1 MPHKKVVIIGGGI
14 SGIKAAIDL
23 YNGGIKN
30 TVILESSSRLGGRL
44 LTIESKEY
52 PGITYDFGASWFHD
66 CLNNPL
72 LEKAKSLGHVAYYF
86 DDGKC
91 VYFNEDSKNIDKW
104 KFETILDEL
113 ITYGSYI
120 YTKNPEKE
128 DLSVKALS
136 EEYIGKYHDTLTS
149 EQINLVLGAIR
160 MWTEL
165 WLGES
170 WDLISGKYFFNDLG
184 HLGRNAFVKNGYK
197 NVFINELKELPRI
210 YRDSSIKFNA
220 HVTSIDYGNPERIL
234 IKLKDGRRYTCD
246 YVIST
251 IPQSLLKISNPK
263 DECFVEWIPEIPP
276 TIKNVLPDVSF
287 SSLGKVVFEFDE
299 CFWPRDVERFYGLSK
314 NSPLPDQTKPWDYPT
329 ILINYQVI
337 NNIPALIA
345 LTKNP
350 LSKYIEDLP
359 SSEKSSKIWSIFKPV
374 ISQISTIGNEIPKP
388 KAIYHTPWNNNP
400 LARGSYGAS
409 LVGTQDPS
417 LVIKAFVE
425 GHQDRIRFAGAE
437 TMDDSSNGCA
447 HGAWFSG
454 KREAEFILIQERSK
468 KSKL

>member
-44 LTIESKEY
+44 FTIESETN
-52 PGITYDFGASWFHD
+52 PGTTYDFGASWFHD

-72 LEKAKSLGHVAYYF
+72 LEKAKKTKHVDYYF

-91 VYFNEDSKNIDKW
+91 VYFNEKSTNVEKW

-113 ITYGSYI
+113 ITYGSLVYE
-120 YTKNPEKE
+120 KNPEKQ
-128 DLSVKALS
+128 DLSVKTLS
-136 EEYIGKYHDTLTS
+136 EEYIAQYCDTLTS
-149 EQINLVLGAIR
+149 EQVELVLSAIR

-170 WDLISGKYFFNDLG
+170 WDLVSGKYFFGDAG

-197 NVFINELKELPRI
+197 RVFINELEELPRV
-210 YRDSSIKFNA
+210 YRDSAIKFNA
-220 HVTSIDYGNPERIL
+220 HVTSIDYGNPDRIL
-234 IKLKDGRRYTCD
+234 INLKDGRRYTCD
-246 YVIST
+246 YVICT
-251 IPQSLLKISNPK
+251 IPQSLLKISNPR
-263 DECFVEWIPEIPP
+263 DECFVQWVPEIPP
-276 TIKNVLPDVSF
+276 TIKNILPEINF

-299 CFWPRDVERFYGLSK
+299 CFWPEDVERFYALTK
-314 NSPLPDQTKPWDYPT
+314 NAPVPDQFKAWDYPT
-329 ILINYQVI
+329 IMINYQAI
-337 NNIPALIA
+337 NGIPSLIA
-345 LTKNP
+345 LTQNP
-350 LSKYIEDLP
+350 LSKYIEDLK
-359 SSEKSSKIWSIFKPV
+359 SKEKNSKIWSIFKPL
-374 ISQISTIGNEIPKP
+374 ISQISNRKGDIPTP

-400 LARGSYGAS
+400 LTRGSYGAP
-409 LVGTQDPS
+409 LVGNQDPS
-417 LVIKAFVE
+417 VVIKAFVD

-454 KREAEFILIQERSK
+454 QREAKFILSKERSK